1 MLYVLCCNAIA
12 KSEASNTKKHC
23 ISAVIQ
29 FLLLLLLKVACLAK
43 SEASNTKKH
52 CLSADNQFVA
62 IIVKSRVR
70 VAFVLA
76 IAVKAIKQC
85 AG

>member
-1 MLYVLCCNAIA
+1 MLYVLCCNAI
-12 KSEASNTKKHC
+12 
-23 ISAVIQ
+23 
-29 FLLLLLLKVACLAK
+29 AK